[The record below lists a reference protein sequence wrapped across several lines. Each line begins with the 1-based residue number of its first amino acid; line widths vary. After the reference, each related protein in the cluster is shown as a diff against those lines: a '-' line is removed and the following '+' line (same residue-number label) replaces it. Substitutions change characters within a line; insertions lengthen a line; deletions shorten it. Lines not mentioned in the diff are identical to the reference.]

1 VTPPNRTTTIGALVG
16 AAIAFLWAWL
26 GFGAII
32 LIAVLA
38 LLGGLIGYVISQSTT
53 DDSIWRSGGRR

>member
-1 VTPPNRTTTIGALVG
+1 MPPNRTTTIGALAG
-16 AAIAFLWAWL
+16 AAIAFVWAWL

-38 LLGGLIGYVISQSTT
+38 VLGGLIGYVVSQSTT
-53 DDSIWRSGGRR
+53 DDSLWRSGGRR